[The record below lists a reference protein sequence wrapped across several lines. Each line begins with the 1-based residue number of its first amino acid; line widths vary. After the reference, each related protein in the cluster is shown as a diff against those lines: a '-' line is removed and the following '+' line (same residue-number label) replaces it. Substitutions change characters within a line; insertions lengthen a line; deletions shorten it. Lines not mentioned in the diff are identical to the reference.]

1 MKVIVKKKRPL
12 LTKRYRQKQLDWALA
27 HKDWTVEDW
36 KRFIWSDETKINRLG
51 SDGKKWAWKKAGE
64 KLSDRLVEGTLK
76 FGGGSIMVWGCM
88 TWDGVGNT
96 CKIDGR
102 MDGNLYVSILEDEL

>member
-1 MKVIVKKKRPL
+1 
-12 LTKRYRQKQLDWALA
+12 
-27 HKDWTVEDW
+27 
-36 KRFIWSDETKINRLG
+36 LG

-76 FGGGSIMVWGCM
+76 FGGGSIIVWECM
-88 TWDGVGNT
+88 TWDGVGNA

-102 MDGNLYVSILEDEL
+102 MDGNLYVSILEDELSILGAIVQGQLREQQVVIGEQQGTNKHAM